1 MRFIALSFNR
11 RCFYQTEFLAI
22 NLQLTLS
29 SGLLDM
35 FMAAP
40 GAQFVAKS
48 VSGTGSSPK
57 TPGHTALAEPVGLPL
72 QITPLESIET
82 ESINPNTPQKVR

>member
-1 MRFIALSFNR
+1 MCFIALSFKR

-22 NLQLTLS
+22 NCSRVCPPVSLI
-29 SGLLDM
+29 

-40 GAQFVAKS
+40 GTQVVGKP
-48 VSGTGSSPK
+48 VRGTGSSPK
-57 TPGHTALAEPVGLPL
+57 TPGNTGLVEAAGLPL

-82 ESINPNTPQKVR
+82 ESTNPNTPHKVR